1 MTYFIVKDG
10 AIEASF
16 ESLEQAT
23 ANVGAQAGARVI
35 GDGWVT
41 LATAKDRVQKALRA
55 LDRVEVLLDPQEVA
69 QMRERLQS
77 VETMIDSALERLGL
91 RG

>member
-23 ANVGAQAGARVI
+23 ANAGAQAGARVI

-55 LDRVEVLLDPQEVA
+55 LDQVEVLLDPQEVA